1 MKNLDVCCK
10 RRPML
15 TFFFG
20 WWFCN
25 WWRKGIEIQLMQKIV
40 MMIHEDLESQRNEQ
54 KMQIEVQ
61 FLGKPIFEA
70 WMVPLRMS
78 HPKCF

>member
-1 MKNLDVCCK
+1 
-10 RRPML
+10 
-15 TFFFG
+15 
-20 WWFCN
+20 
-25 WWRKGIEIQLMQKIV
+25 MQKIV

-61 FLGKPIFEA
+61 FLSKPIFEA
-70 WMVPLRMS
+70 WVVPLRMS

>member
-1 MKNLDVCCK
+1 
-10 RRPML
+10 
-15 TFFFG
+15 
-20 WWFCN
+20 
-25 WWRKGIEIQLMQKIV
+25 MQKIV

-70 WMVPLRMS
+70 WVVPLRMS
-78 HPKCF
+78 QPKCF